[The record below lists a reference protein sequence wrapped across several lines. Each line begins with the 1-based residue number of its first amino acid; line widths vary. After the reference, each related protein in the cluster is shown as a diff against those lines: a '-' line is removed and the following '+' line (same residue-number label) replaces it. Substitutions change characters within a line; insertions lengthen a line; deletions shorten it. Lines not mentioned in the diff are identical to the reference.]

1 MVEVLFY
8 KLTMIIGSKK
18 IQSYALILLFSFFS
32 AFALNVTL
40 INLDVICIE
49 ETITSSEHEHH
60 VDSPKNSF
68 LFLDEIHHEEL
79 VIYAPMTFYVS
90 FNSTSSNYINPYLN
104 SRYIPPSA

>member
-1 MVEVLFY
+1 
-8 KLTMIIGSKK
+8 MIIGSKK

-40 INLDVICIE
+40 INLNAVCIE
-49 ETITSSEHEHH
+49 DSIVSSQEDSH

-79 VIYAPMTFYVS
+79 VIYAPIVFYVS
-90 FNSTSSNYINPYLN
+90 FNSTSILYLDPYL
-104 SRYIPPSA
+104 SSPAIPPSV